1 MQLVSNFNNRY
12 SAWLESP
19 HIARIGE
26 CSTLLIQ
33 MFLAKHDL
41 PKLNPAN
48 EEMST
53 CFNKWKVENKYC
65 TCNSCARRFPAA
77 L

>member
-1 MQLVSNFNNRY
+1 MSHSVGLKGKNWILVAMFLCSLIGI
-12 SAWLESP
+12 AA

-26 CSTLLIQ
+26 CSTLLIL

-53 CFNKWKVENKYC
+53 CFNK
-65 TCNSCARRFPAA
+65 
-77 L
+77 